1 MPLKISIFFQPLPR
15 FFFILNIIFVI
26 WVVLLS
32 FLAPIGQKRYQILPF
47 ESLHHLADRKSYNIL
62 IWQKYGIRQKR
73 KASNVEN
80 RFSRSVG
87 RLPENIMFQL
97 VFYYNGYGSHLSSL
111 WILYTPNQGQI
122 GKWPCSYFWINT
134 NIVKHIEQWI
144 KYILIRTE
152 GTLRLPM
159 TYDNHPIHPK
169 PHIALKT
176 TS

>member
-122 GKWPCSYFWINT
+122 GKLTLLLFLDKYKYCQTHWTMNQVYSYS
-134 NIVKHIEQWI
+134 HRR
-144 KYILIRTE
+144 Y
-152 GTLRLPM
+152 
-159 TYDNHPIHPK
+159 
-169 PHIALKT
+169 
-176 TS
+176 S